1 MFCKDSISREAE
13 REAMIKKW
21 FDMWLSGNCEGIDDV
36 FSDDIVY
43 IESWGPEYKG
53 ARKIKHWFEEWN
65 ARGKVVAWNI
75 KQYFHKEDQTVVEW
89 SFANVM
95 NDGNEEKFDGVSL
108 IKWNNGKICFLKE
121 FGCNTDN
128 YDPYCYGD
136 KPVFKEQKCNWF

>member
-53 ARKIKHWFEEWN
+53 ARKIKRCRMEF
-65 ARGKVVAWNI
+65 RKR
-75 KQYFHKEDQTVVEW
+75 
-89 SFANVM
+89 
-95 NDGNEEKFDGVSL
+95 NERRKRR
-108 IKWNNGKICFLKE
+108 KI
-121 FGCNTDN
+121 
-128 YDPYCYGD
+128 
-136 KPVFKEQKCNWF
+136 